1 MAVYGAAGTCP
12 ACPRPSDILGDHALC
27 CASGGEMIARHN
39 QVRDVIYDVAMEA
52 GLNPTKEGHALIPNS
67 LRRPA
72 DILIPRWAG
81 PLDAALDVTVTH
93 PLQAATRTGAATTP
107 GHALT
112 LAYTRKVSNAGELC
126 QREGLAFVPLV
137 AESLGGLHHTMVD
150 QLRRL
155 GRAVALHTG
164 QDEGITTSHLASR
177 VSLTLAKGLASMLVN
192 RIPRHP
198 NPETSGIE

>member
-1 MAVYGAAGTCP
+1 MAVFSEVGTCP
-12 ACPRPSDILGDHALC
+12 ACPRQSDTLGDHALC

-93 PLQAATRTGAATTP
+93 PLQAATRAAPTP
-107 GHALT
+107 GHTLT
-112 LAYTRKVSNAGELC
+112 LAYTRKVSDAGELC

-164 QDEGITTSHLASR
+164 QDEGITTSNLASR

>member
-1 MAVYGAAGTCP
+1 MTIWCIYLYLGAFT
-12 ACPRPSDILGDHALC
+12 
-27 CASGGEMIARHN
+27 
-39 QVRDVIYDVAMEA
+39 IY
-52 GLNPTKEGHALIPNS
+52 
-67 LRRPA
+67 
-72 DILIPRWAG
+72 
-81 PLDAALDVTVTH
+81 
-93 PLQAATRTGAATTP
+93 LQ
-107 GHALT
+107 
-112 LAYTRKVSNAGELC
+112 LC

-198 NPETSGIE
+198 NPETSGIQ